1 MVNNTTRS
9 LDLVFSAL
17 SDATRR
23 QMLRTLARGDR
34 RVSELAKPHDISLPA
49 ISKHL
54 DVLERAGLIRR
65 RREGR
70 AQYVQLRTGR
80 LRRASRWIG
89 FYERFWST
97 HLDDL
102 EELLTPPTGQRG

>member
-1 MVNNTTRS
+1 
-9 LDLVFSAL
+9 LDLVFRAL
-17 SDATRR
+17 SDPTRR
-23 QMLRTLARGDR
+23 QILRALARGDR
-34 RVSELAKPHDISLPA
+34 RVSELAKPHTMSLPA

-70 AQYVQLRTGR
+70 VQYVQLRTAP

-89 FYERFWST
+89 FYERFWAT
-97 HLDDL
+97 HLDSL
-102 EELLTPPTGQRG
+102 EELLTPGRR